1 MSGQPAMC
9 PGREEP
15 LCAKVIYKKSIY
27 KKGAPLAIKPVLRC
41 RRGKMSNFTRSD
53 LEWQAVMTSW
63 LASNTDLDV
72 STVFSDDE
80 YGLLNA
86 AKFFNASQAWMV
98 NNDRSEDETEL
109 FDSAG
114 AKNSSSLSYFV
125 NNSLVN
131 FSHTDIISRSP
142 SRYGLPEIIILSIII
157 TAVMVVIVIG
167 NMLVVIAIATE
178 NSLTTVQNWFIASLA
193 VADMLIGLVIMPFS
207 LSYLLMNYWMF
218 GEVWCDIHAATDVLL
233 CTSSIMNMCLISLD
247 RYWSIT
253 KAISY
258 LNQRTP
264 NRGAIMI
271 ISVWVLSGIISI
283 PPLFGWKED
292 VDLDWFFD
300 ILSERGNRTQMEFL
314 QDLQQSGQIDI
325 QNFTKTLESIVYPQ
339 CSVSQDFLN
348 SSKIV

>member
-1 MSGQPAMC
+1 
-9 PGREEP
+9 
-15 LCAKVIYKKSIY
+15 
-27 KKGAPLAIKPVLRC
+27 
-41 RRGKMSNFTRSD
+41 MSNFTRSD
-53 LEWQAVMTSW
+53 LEWRAVMTSW
-63 LASNTDLDV
+63 LESNTDLDV

-86 AKFFNASQAWMV
+86 AKFFNASQAWML
-98 NNDRSEDETEL
+98 NNDRSEDDYEL
-109 FDSAG
+109 FSDSAVLG
-114 AKNSSSLSYFV
+114 AANNKSLSYLNYFV

-142 SRYGLPEIIILSIII
+142 SNYGLPEIIILSIII

-178 NSLTTVQNWFIASLA
+178 NNLSTVQNWFIASLA
-193 VADMLIGLVIMPFS
+193 ISDMLIGLVIMPFS
-207 LSYLLMNYWMF
+207 LSYLLMSYWMF
-218 GEVWCDIHAATDVLL
+218 GEVWCNIHAASDVLL

-253 KAISY
+253 NAISY
-258 LNQRTP
+258 LTQRTP
-264 NRGAIMI
+264 NKGAIMI

-339 CSVSQDFLN
+339 CSVSSKNQSL
-348 SSKIV
+348 SSHITVGIHYIHASIAINLIDLPKSFF

>member
-1 MSGQPAMC
+1 
-9 PGREEP
+9 
-15 LCAKVIYKKSIY
+15 
-27 KKGAPLAIKPVLRC
+27 
-41 RRGKMSNFTRSD
+41 MSNFTRSD

-63 LASNTDLDV
+63 LESNTDLDV

-86 AKFFNASQAWMV
+86 AKFFNASQAWML
-98 NNDRSEDETEL
+98 NSDRSEDDYEL
-109 FDSAG
+109 FSDSAVWG
-114 AKNSSSLSYFV
+114 ANNNKSLSYLNHFV

-178 NSLTTVQNWFIASLA
+178 NNLSTVQNWFIASLA
-193 VADMLIGLVIMPFS
+193 MADMLIGLVIMPFS

-218 GEVWCDIHAATDVLL
+218 GEVWCNIHAASDVLL

-253 KAISY
+253 NAISY
-258 LNQRTP
+258 LTQRTP
-264 NRGAIMI
+264 NKGAIMI

-339 CSVSQDFLN
+339 CSVSLTSHTYSIFYLIDHPKSLKWLVCHYWNWMSVWNFN
-348 SSKIV
+348 DM

>member
-1 MSGQPAMC
+1 
-9 PGREEP
+9 
-15 LCAKVIYKKSIY
+15 
-27 KKGAPLAIKPVLRC
+27 
-41 RRGKMSNFTRSD
+41 MSNFTRSD

-63 LASNTDLDV
+63 LESNTDLDV

-86 AKFFNASQAWMV
+86 AKFFNASQAWML
-98 NNDRSEDETEL
+98 NSDRSEDDYEL
-109 FDSAG
+109 FSDSAVWG
-114 AKNSSSLSYFV
+114 ANNNKSLSYLNYFV

-178 NSLTTVQNWFIASLA
+178 NNLSTVQNWFIASLA
-193 VADMLIGLVIMPFS
+193 MADMLIGLVIMPFS

-218 GEVWCDIHAATDVLL
+218 GEVWCNIHAASDVLL

-253 KAISY
+253 NAISY
-258 LNQRTP
+258 LTQRTP
-264 NRGAIMI
+264 NKGAIMI

-339 CSVSQDFLN
+339 CSVSWKEVLQVIHIPYSIWLIIPKVWNDLFATE
-348 SSKIV
+348 SSWMSVWNFNDM